1 MTKTALKRIFKNR
14 SPTETDMVIT
24 FTKYGAVVILDQ
36 RRYEDRRYEDKID
49 GNTVDDLLKSVQDFR
64 KQNTEREPCTSK

>member
-1 MTKTALKRIFKNR
+1 MTKTALKKIYKNK

-24 FTKYGAVVILDQ
+24 FTKYGTVIILDQ

-49 GNTVDDLLKSVQDFR
+49 GNTVDELVKSVQDFH
-64 KQNTEREPCTSK
+64 KQHTEREPCTSM

>member
-1 MTKTALKRIFKNR
+1 MTKTVLKRIFKNR

-36 RRYEDRRYEDKID
+36 RRYEDRSYEDKID

-64 KQNTEREPCTSK
+64 KQNTEGEPCTSK